1 MRLLRKSCYSSVY
14 VWKDTKVIK
23 RVDKRYKKECMN
35 EINILR
41 RLENSP
47 YVVDMDF
54 VYEDNKN
61 VYMVLEY
68 CKHGCMYDNNTIL
81 KEDRLRQ
88 VITSLLMCILECH
101 KHMIIH
107 GDIKLTNFVVDEKN
121 TTKLIDF
128 GCSAIVKTPYDA
140 VECKEATWYFA
151 APENMRSVKY
161 LYSDMWCL
169 GICAY
174 ALATGKHPFQHNTSI
189 NIWNIKM
196 DIENK
201 YWKQLSSDCQDFI
214 TRLLQFEPYD
224 RMSSYDALCHPWI
237 VS

>member
-23 RVDKRYKKECMN
+23 RVDKHYKKECMN

-47 YVVDMDF
+47 HVVNLDF

-68 CKHGCMYDNNTIL
+68 CKQGCMYDNNTIL
-81 KEDRLRQ
+81 TENRLRQ
-88 VITSLLMCILECH
+88 VVTSFLLCILECH

-107 GDIKLTNFVVDEKN
+107 GDIKLTNFVVDEKYN
-121 TTKLIDF
+121 TKLIDF
-128 GCSAIVKTPYDA
+128 GCSDIVRTPYDS
-140 VECKEATWYFA
+140 VECKQATWYFA
-151 APENMRSVKY
+151 APENMGSLKY
-161 LYSDMWCL
+161 LYSDMWSL
-169 GICAY
+169 GVCAY
-174 ALATGKHPFQHNTSI
+174 VLATGKHPFQYGTRIS
-189 NIWNIKM
+189 IWNIKM
-196 DIENK
+196 DTENK
-201 YWKQLSSDCQDFI
+201 HWKQLSSDCQDFI
-214 TRLLQFEPYD
+214 SRLLQFEPYD